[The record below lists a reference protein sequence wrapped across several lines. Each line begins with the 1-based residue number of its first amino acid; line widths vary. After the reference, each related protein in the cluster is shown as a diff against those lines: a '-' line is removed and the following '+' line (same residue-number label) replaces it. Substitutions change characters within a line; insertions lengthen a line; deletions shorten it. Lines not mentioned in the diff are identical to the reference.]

1 MLSNDRRL
9 LGRTAY
15 LNQTCR
21 QKDREMDS
29 ACVNCMN
36 EEVYRAKKRGCFQV
50 ITVKTTKKKCSVTPL
65 VSNKGDHHLSG
76 QGDDLLRMWLRDN
89 AVAERV

>member
-36 EEVYRAKKRGCFQV
+36 EEVYRAKKKRMLSGNHS
-50 ITVKTTKKKCSVTPL
+50 KNNKKKMFSDTF
-65 VSNKGDHHLSG
+65 S
-76 QGDDLLRMWLRDN
+76 
-89 AVAERV
+89 